1 MTGGNHERGILMMR
15 KKGLKLF
22 DVVIAGLSGAIG
34 VEIFVLLN
42 YAYFH
47 LAGPDVLYAL
57 VLGGIIN
64 LLLMLSYSE
73 LSAAMPLAGGEYTYI
88 KTAYGGYVG
97 FIFGCFRWLAAIFA
111 ASLAAV
117 AFVLQLGFLLSA
129 ISPGIQTAVLNQSWL
144 ISIVIV
150 AVMGLMEIRG
160 SKKFGAI
167 IVLAFILLFVG
178 FIVGGFIHGLNE
190 VNLVS
195 GSLPLGTSGV
205 FAAVVYVFPM
215 FIGTKALVASA
226 SGSEKPKKDVPRAL
240 IISSIVLI
248 PLYVLL
254 ALVAIGTVN
263 PSEALEQIPILN
275 LAANKIFGGYGGII
289 FAVAGMVACLST
301 LGTALSVQS
310 SIAQGM
316 SRDGYFPKI
325 LLAKHPRFG
334 TFYVA
339 AIVGSALIM
348 VLSVLGAIPF
358 LGYAA
363 SFGSLLVFA
372 LVNLSLMK
380 LRKNQPFMERPFKT
394 PLYPLIPVLGVILS
408 LSMLVAPVLL
418 GDGNALDALTS
429 GIGLVAIVLSS
440 YYLRMTGRFRV
451 QIALGGVGIGTG
463 ISLLCL
469 NLISIAGFAQSLIP
483 FIPSYVQIFFSVI
496 LIVSGYFNFTT
507 HDYKKQNTKPG
518 ELGVAKSE

>member
-1 MTGGNHERGILMMR
+1 MNREMPFKNH
-15 KKGLKLF
+15 KGLKLF

-47 LAGPDVLYAL
+47 LAGPAVLYAL
-57 VLGGIIN
+57 VFGGIIN
-64 LLLMLSYSE
+64 LLVMLSYSE
-73 LSAAMPLAGGEYTYI
+73 LGAAMPLAGGEYTYI
-88 KTAYGGYVG
+88 KKAYGGYVS

-117 AFVLQLGFLLSA
+117 AFVLQLAFLLSA
-129 ISPGIQTAVLNQSWL
+129 ISPEIQTAVLNQSWV
-144 ISIVIV
+144 ISIVV
-150 AVMGLMEIRG
+150 VVVMGLMEVRG
-160 SKKFGAI
+160 SKKIGTF
-167 IVLAFILLFVG
+167 IVFAFILLFAG
-178 FIVGGFIHGLNE
+178 FIVGGFIHGLSE
-190 VNLVS
+190 VNLFS
-195 GSLPLGTSGV
+195 APLPLGTSGV

-215 FIGTKALVASA
+215 FIGTKALVATA
-226 SGSEKPKKDVPRAL
+226 SISERPKKDIPRAL
-240 IISSIVLI
+240 IISAIVLI
-248 PLYVLL
+248 PLYLLL

-263 PSEALEQIPILN
+263 PSEAMQQIPILN
-275 LAANKIFGGYGGII
+275 LAANNIFGGYGGII

-310 SIAQGM
+310 SIARGM

-325 LLAKHPRFG
+325 LLSTHPRFG
-334 TFYVA
+334 TFYIT
-339 AIVGSALIM
+339 AILGSVLVM

-372 LVNLSLMK
+372 IVNLSLMK
-380 LRKNQPFMERPFKT
+380 LRKTHPYMERPFKT

-408 LSMLVAPVLL
+408 LSMLVAPVLF
-418 GDGNALDALTS
+418 GDGNAFDALTS
-429 GIGLVAIVLSS
+429 GVGLVAIVLGS
-440 YYLRMTGRFRV
+440 YYLRMTGRFRG

-469 NLISIAGFAQSLIP
+469 NLISLMGLAQPIMP
-483 FIPSYVQIFFSVI
+483 FIPSYVQLFFSFI
-496 LIVSGYFNFTT
+496 LIVSGYFNFIS
-507 HDYKKQNTKPG
+507 HNYKSKQ
-518 ELGVAKSE
+518 